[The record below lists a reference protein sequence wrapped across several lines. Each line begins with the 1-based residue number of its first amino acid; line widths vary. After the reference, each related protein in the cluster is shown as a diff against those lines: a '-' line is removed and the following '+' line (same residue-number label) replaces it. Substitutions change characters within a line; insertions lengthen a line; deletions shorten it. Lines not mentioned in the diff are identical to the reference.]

1 MKRVLRAIGWALI
14 LGLMGVWVALAQT
27 ASGASFA
34 KDYLTELA
42 RAESQIIE
50 LGEAIPEGVYSFRPT
65 PEVWP
70 LAQQYLHIAS
80 VNYGYLQG
88 YVGLTPPVDPV
99 TLTSE
104 NYATRAA
111 VLTAVKQAFACVREN
126 VEQHSEADFARR
138 VGPPRNPVSLR
149 AAYLRVLSHA
159 YHHLGQIIVYARLNG
174 VVPPWTAR
182 QQERQRQP

>member
-1 MKRVLRAIGWALI
+1 MKHVLRAIGWVLI
-14 LGLMGVWVALAQT
+14 LGLMAVSVALAQT
-27 ASGASFA
+27 ASFA

-42 RAESQIIE
+42 RAESQLIE
-50 LGEAIPEGVYSFRPT
+50 LGEAISEEVYSFRPT

-70 LAQQYLHIAS
+70 LAQQYQHIAS
-80 VNYGYLQG
+80 VNYGYLQR
-88 YVGLTPPVDPV
+88 YVGLTPPVDPA

-104 NYATRAA
+104 NYAARAA
-111 VLTAVKQAFACVREN
+111 VLAAVKRSFDFVREN
-126 VEQHSEADFARR
+126 VEQHSAADFERQ
-138 VGPPRNPVSLR
+138 VGPSRNPVSLR